1 MKPYELIM
9 AYVKLSPE
17 ERHEF
22 DRLYAGRLRLLR
34 LVARLRKASP
44 EQLRRVR
51 EYLESSPRSRGFG
64 VQASC

>member
-1 MKPYELIM
+1 MKSHELM
-9 AYVKLSPE
+9 VAYVRLSAE

-22 DRLYAGRLRLLR
+22 DRLYARRVRLLR
-34 LVARLRKASP
+34 LIKASP

-51 EYLESSPRSRGFG
+51 EYLERSPRRRFG